1 MDTRHF
7 FQLQE
12 HPYQITP
19 NPRFLYLSEQVKE
32 ALAKVQYMTTHRIGP
47 LSMSGPIGS
56 GKTTIM
62 RRIHGQLTDDE
73 IYIPVLLPVPPSITT
88 PNAFLRLVM
97 EAFKVKTE
105 RAYDRS
111 LRNFEAF
118 LLAQYK
124 AGRIPVLLVD
134 QAESMTKPLL
144 RLIHFLLNF
153 ETDTEKLLQI
163 VLAGQTELAHR
174 IYRYRELDSRMFP
187 IAMTEMLEPE
197 LRTMLEFRWDVAAG
211 GTQQAG
217 HYPFDDGAYT
227 AIYRASRGLPR
238 DAVKLA
244 DEALRHLLL
253 RDRKSAKATDIEK
266 IAREFRPTKQTKT
279 KRS

>member
-1 MDTRHF
+1 MNTRDF

-12 HPYQITP
+12 HPYQTTA
-19 NPRFLYLSEQVKE
+19 NPRFLYLSDQVKE

-47 LSMSGPIGS
+47 LYMSGPIGS

-62 RRIHGQLTDDE
+62 RRIHGQLGDDD
-73 IYIPVLLPVPPSITT
+73 IYIPVLLAVPPNITT
-88 PNAFLRLVM
+88 PNAFLRLIM

-111 LRNFEAF
+111 LKNFEGF
-118 LLAQYK
+118 LLSQYK
-124 AGRIPVLLVD
+124 VGKIPVLLVD
-134 QAESMTKPLL
+134 QAESMTRPLL
-144 RLIHFLLNF
+144 RLVHFLLNF

-163 VLAGQTELAHR
+163 VLTGQTELAHR

-211 GTQQAG
+211 GTRRAG
-217 HYPFDDGAYT
+217 HYPFDDSTYT

-244 DEALRHLLL
+244 DEALRLLL
-253 RDRKSAKATDIEK
+253 LQDRKSATAADIEK
-266 IAREFRPTKQTKT
+266 IAREFKPTKQTKA
-279 KRS
+279 RH

>member
-1 MDTRHF
+1 MDTRDF

-12 HPYQITP
+12 HPYQTTA
-19 NPRFLYLSEQVKE
+19 NPRFLYLSDQVKE

-47 LSMSGPIGS
+47 LYMSGPIGS

-62 RRIHGQLTDDE
+62 RRIHGQLADDE
-73 IYIPVLLPVPPSITT
+73 TYVPVLLAVPPNITT

-111 LRNFEAF
+111 LKNFEEY
-118 LLAQYK
+118 LLAQYQAEK
-124 AGRIPVLLVD
+124 IPVLLVD
-134 QAESMTKPLL
+134 QAESMTRPLL

-153 ETDTEKLLQI
+153 ETDTEKLVQI
-163 VLAGQTELAHR
+163 VLSGQTELAHR

-211 GTQQAG
+211 GKQQVG
-217 HYPFDDGAYT
+217 RYPFDEDAYT
-227 AIYRASRGLPR
+227 AIHRASRGLPR

-253 RDRKSAKATDIEK
+253 RDRKTATAADIEK
-266 IAREFRPTKQTKT
+266 IASEFRPTKQTKINE
-279 KRS
+279 